1 MIANYSIPWILNTKK
16 FNTSWFNQT
25 NTLIKIIPSLGRDQ
39 DEGFNLTK
47 LSFNWNVTSV
57 TQNTI

>member
-25 NTLIKIIPSLGRDQ
+25 NTLIKIIPSLGRDL
-39 DEGFNLTK
+39 DDGFNVTK
-47 LSFNWNVTSV
+47 LSFTWNVTSV
-57 TQNTI
+57 T